1 MQKIEYENKLRAR
14 GYQLIGSGL
23 YSNVFATPKA
33 DKVVKVGDMDE
44 WPAYILWATKSGY
57 AGTFAPKVFSLKFHD
72 NYYVALMERLVCT
85 IAHIGGYGDQTAR
98 NSEQVQLYT
107 TVIGNRDTSNEAI
120 DFVAFVQ
127 DMRKAGHHGD
137 LHDQNVMVRHD
148 GQVVVTDP
156 VSGSFSSSRFRIKSG
171 ACI

>member
-1 MQKIEYENKLRAR
+1 MRKIEYENKLRAR

-44 WPAYILWATKSGY
+44 WPAYILWATKCGF

-85 IAHIGGYGDQTAR
+85 IGNISRYGDENGR
-98 NSEQVQLYT
+98 NSEQVGLYNA
-107 TVIGNRDTSNEAI
+107 IIQDRNSNSEAT
-120 DFVAFVQ
+120 DLTAFVQ
-127 DMRKAGHHGD
+127 AMRRAGHQGD
-137 LHDQNVMVRHD
+137 LHDGNVMVRHD
-148 GQVVVTDP
+148 GQIVVTDP
-156 VSGSFSSSRFRIKSG
+156 VAGYFSSSRFRIKSG
-171 ACI
+171 ACV